1 MGGGRPLGLWLAGS
15 PETPVAEMP
24 ATHVPTFRHSWP
36 LRSGQWVLG
45 GPQKLGQLWASWGEP
60 PVLVLLWVWELQA
73 ASDRA
78 WEPGARRAA
87 WPFRA
92 LPAPTLAQ
100 HGIAH
105 PSGRPG
111 GGVLAPPEPRGGR
124 LLWSQRLWLRPACL
138 GLSAAAAGLANHF
151 AGPYSCPGRARDPK
165 EDRAGDSH
173 TAHRGHFPVQE
184 RLALSPR
191 QMGDGQDPRALDSG
205 WGGPAR

>member
-105 PSGRPG
+105 PVAVL
-111 GGVLAPPEPRGGR
+111 GVGCLLPPNPVE
-124 LLWSQRLWLRPACL
+124 ADCC
-138 GLSAAAAGLANHF
+138 GLSGS
-151 AGPYSCPGRARDPK
+151 G
-165 EDRAGDSH
+165 SH
-173 TAHRGHFPVQE
+173 PTSLLG
-184 RLALSPR
+184 ALCGGSR
-191 QMGDGQDPRALDSG
+191 SG
-205 WGGPAR
+205 